1 MMSEM
6 FGAFRDAREKWG
18 TAFTDDVSEQM
29 NRQGER
35 SAEEV
40 GWKWVEENAPGFVLN
55 TVVSLCFLDQLVLV
69 RQWMKL
75 ISDSATQLQ
84 L

>member
-1 MMSEM
+1 MLTEAYALRAASDCGDNAGMMSEM

-35 SAEEV
+35 STEEV
-40 GWKWVEENAPGFVLN
+40 GWKWVEE
-55 TVVSLCFLDQLVLV
+55 
-69 RQWMKL
+69 
-75 ISDSATQLQ
+75 
-84 L
+84 